1 MELVRGRQTCQGRQ
15 KLLRCQCARSHMSSW
30 AAAWVPSPH
39 RPGGHRPV
47 ALLSEVEVTID
58 SLGSIVIDLR
68 DRRALNKNRT
78 ILNVGD
84 GLMGAGRTILGI
96 KRTIDIIG
104 ATLMM
109 LLFAP
114 LAAIV
119 ALGVKLSSPGPV
131 FFIQNHIGRN
141 GEAIRFLKFRTMRSG
156 ADEELA
162 ALATANEADG
172 PIFKIREDP
181 RITSIGRLLRKLS
194 IDELPQLVHV
204 LAGQMSLVG
213 PRPPLA
219 SEVEH
224 YGEWESQRMMVKP
237 GLTCIWQVSG
247 RSDLDF
253 DTWVEMDIE
262 YIKTWSLINDLRL
275 LALTVPA
282 VALGRGAY

>member
-1 MELVRGRQTCQGRQ
+1 
-15 KLLRCQCARSHMSSW
+15 
-30 AAAWVPSPH
+30 
-39 RPGGHRPV
+39 
-47 ALLSEVEVTID
+47 
-58 SLGSIVIDLR
+58 
-68 DRRALNKNRT
+68 
-78 ILNVGD
+78 
-84 GLMGAGRTILGI
+84 
-96 KRTIDIIG
+96 
-104 ATLMM
+104 
-109 LLFAP
+109 
-114 LAAIV
+114 
-119 ALGVKLSSPGPV
+119 
-131 FFIQNHIGRN
+131 
-141 GEAIRFLKFRTMRSG
+141 MRSG

-224 YGEWESQRMMVKP
+224 YGEWESQRLMVKP

-282 VALGRGAY
+282 VALGRGAYWSAGVGNSCALSAHWDGCCPRASTRPDRRLSISLTRTPSLGAT